1 MKLQFENIIYDV
13 SDTVTIERLKADGFV
28 EVGTEAPEVEVP
40 PVEVDENTEN
50 TGNAIEKVEP
60 EIEKHEEINLNN
72 LVKAELMEL
81 LDSKGIKY
89 SGSATKETLVKI
101 ALDNK
106 LGEA

>member
-40 PVEVDENTEN
+40 PVEVDENT
-50 TGNAIEKVEP
+50 GNAIGKVEP

>member
-28 EVGTEAPEVEVP
+28 EVGTEAPKVEDH
-40 PVEVDENTEN
+40 PVEVDEN

-60 EIEKHEEINLNN
+60 EVEKHEEINLNN

-89 SGSATKETLVKI
+89 SGSATKEALVKI

>member
-28 EVGTEAPEVEVP
+28 EVGTEAPEVEAP
-40 PVEVDENTEN
+40 PVEVDENT
-50 TGNAIEKVEP
+50 GNAIEKAEP
-60 EIEKHEEINLNN
+60 EAKKHEEINLNN